1 MAPFDSS
8 YSSNLTTKLS
18 PLIEGQVP
26 DFVQADHP
34 LFVKFLKNYYEY
46 LEAGELRVT
55 VNIDDLLLEAET
67 TSYALDVDG
76 NHITLE
82 DGSGT
87 TGKFVVGE
95 TITGGTSKATAKVL
109 VEDLGNLTKPRLFI
123 TSQQLFETG
132 ETITGGT
139 SGSTGTVTRY
149 RANPVQNIQ
158 QLLEYANVDNTIYD
172 FLDQL
177 RDSFM
182 SAIPNDLATGINK
195 RNLIKNIREL
205 YRAKGTSEGHK
216 IFIRM
221 LLDENATIKYPVED
235 MLRVSDGKWTFQ
247 TILRCS
253 PGTNTIASELEG
265 RTITG
270 PVNIFEYVD
279 ALVAFER
286 DKLRRED
293 PILELLMSHWG
304 IISIPENDYLL
315 DNVFG
320 RVGGQLP
327 PDYSMR
333 NMRMEAL
340 ALGYEGEL
348 IDPLKAWKEEYKNR

>member
-26 DFVQADHP
+26 DFVQGDHP

-55 VNIDDLLLEAET
+55 VNIDDLLLESET
-67 TSYALDVDG
+67 TSYALDADG
-76 NHITLE
+76 KHITLE
-82 DGSGT
+82 DGAGT

-95 TITGGTSKATAKVL
+95 TITGGTTKATAKVL
-109 VEDLGNLTKPRLFI
+109 VDDLGNATKPRLFI

-139 SGSTGTVTRY
+139 SGATATVTRY

-182 SAIPNDLATGINK
+182 NAIF
-195 RNLIKNIREL
+195 
-205 YRAKGTSEGHK
+205 K
-216 IFIRM
+216 I
-221 LLDENATIKYPVED
+221 
-235 MLRVSDGKWTFQ
+235 
-247 TILRCS
+247 
-253 PGTNTIASELEG
+253 
-265 RTITG
+265 
-270 PVNIFEYVD
+270 
-279 ALVAFER
+279 
-286 DKLRRED
+286 
-293 PILELLMSHWG
+293 
-304 IISIPENDYLL
+304 
-315 DNVFG
+315 
-320 RVGGQLP
+320 
-327 PDYSMR
+327 
-333 NMRMEAL
+333 
-340 ALGYEGEL
+340 
-348 IDPLKAWKEEYKNR
+348 